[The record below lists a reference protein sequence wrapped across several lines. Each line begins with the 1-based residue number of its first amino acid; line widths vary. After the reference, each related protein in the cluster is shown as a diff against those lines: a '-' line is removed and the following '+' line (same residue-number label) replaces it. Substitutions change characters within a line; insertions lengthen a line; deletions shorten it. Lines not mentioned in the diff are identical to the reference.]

1 MEGPAGGLLGGAE
14 RYDSDGFYG
23 PITPGRGTRLDSP
36 LLPPDLVIQDELHLI
51 TGPLGTMMGLYET
64 AIEGL
69 CATGSSESTFKPK
82 IVASTATARNAR
94 NQVQAVFARGETAL
108 FPPPGPD
115 RRDSFFAGTRPAS
128 EVSARRY
135 LGIAAAGRNPKVIMR
150 RVMLAVMAG
159 AQTHYRAEGGKENKE
174 NPADPYMTMLA
185 YFNSLRELGGARRI
199 VEEEVQNT
207 LKGRGGRRR
216 LGEKTGLFR
225 HRSLR
230 REVLELTSRETTDK
244 VAIAF
249 QRLAST
255 FDKDDRVDC
264 ALATNMISVGL
275 DVSRLGLMVVC
286 GQPKTHSE
294 YIQATSRVGRDDQK
308 PGPRGHAAQYPQGE
322 DRSHYERFRHYHETF
337 YRSVEPAS
345 VTPFAARAL
354 DRGFAVRWWPS
365 PVTRNP
371 C

>member
-1 MEGPAGGLLGGAE
+1 
-14 RYDSDGFYG
+14 
-23 PITPGRGTRLDSP
+23 
-36 LLPPDLVIQDELHLI
+36 
-51 TGPLGTMMGLYET
+51 
-64 AIEGL
+64 
-69 CATGSSESTFKPK
+69 
-82 IVASTATARNAR
+82 
-94 NQVQAVFARGETAL
+94 
-108 FPPPGPD
+108 
-115 RRDSFFAGTRPAS
+115 
-128 EVSARRY
+128 
-135 LGIAAAGRNPKVIMR
+135 
-150 RVMLAVMAG
+150 
-159 AQTHYRAEGGKENKE
+159 
-174 NPADPYMTMLA
+174 MTLLA

-225 HRSLR
+225 DRSLR

-244 VAIAF
+244 VASAF

-294 YIQATSRVGRDDQK
+294 YIQATSRVGRADDK
-308 PGPRGHAAQYPQGE
+308 PRSRGHAAELPQGE
-322 DRSHYERFRHYHETF
+322 G
-337 YRSVEPAS
+337 
-345 VTPFAARAL
+345 PFPLRAFPPLPRDLLPLGGTRLCNPVRGPCAGPGVCRRARCP
-354 DRGFAVRWWPS
+354 RPS
-365 PVTRNP
+365 FGLGAYPSAR